1 MTGMTRD
8 ELLLKHPNLEVGTI
22 GVGWYP
28 WLDGLATEVK
38 AKLIAHGLP
47 ADSATYVQ
55 VKEKFGA
62 LTCFVRA
69 PIDVAGIVERARLR
83 SLLTCET
90 CGRFGRRRPGTR
102 VKTLCDACDEARGQP
117 HPLTLIPS
125 FRVETEG
132 APDDDDFAMVT
143 LRHAVDGGEEACYAM
158 RAHRD
163 DIGLAVGALLND
175 AMLKPLKGD
184 GA

>member
-1 MTGMTRD
+1 MTGMTSD
-8 ELLLKHPNLEVGTI
+8 ELLLKHPNLKVDSI
-22 GVGWYP
+22 DPGWVP
-28 WLDGLATEVK
+28 VLDGLATEVK
-38 AKLIAHGLP
+38 AKLLAHGLP

-90 CGRFGRRRPGTR
+90 CGRFGRRRPGPW
-102 VKTLCDACDEARGQP
+102 VKTLCDTCDERRGQP
-117 HPLTLIPS
+117 YPLTLIPS
-125 FRVETEG
+125 FRVETE
-132 APDDDDFAMVT
+132 AVPNDDDFVSVT

-163 DIGLAVGALLND
+163 DIGLAVGALLYD
-175 AMLKPLKGD
+175 AMLRPLKGD

>member
-1 MTGMTRD
+1 MTGITSD
-8 ELLLKHPNLEVGTI
+8 ELLLKHPNLKIGSVGL
-22 GVGWYP
+22 GWYP
-28 WLDGLATEVK
+28 PLDDLATAIE

-47 ADSATYVQ
+47 VHSATYVQ

-62 LTCFVRA
+62 LTCFVNA
-69 PIDVAGIVERARLR
+69 PIDVGGIVERARLR

-90 CGRFGRRRPGTR
+90 CGRFGRRRPGPW
-102 VKTLCDACDEARGQP
+102 VKTLCDTCDERRGQP
-117 HPLTLIPS
+117 YPLTLIPS

-132 APDDDDFAMVT
+132 ALGDDDFAMVT
-143 LRHAVDGGEEACYAM
+143 LRFAVDSGEEACYAM

-163 DIGLAVGALLND
+163 DIGLAVCALLND
-175 AMLKPLKGD
+175 AMLRPLKGD